1 MKATLRSGLV
11 VLACLRLSAA
21 AAERP
26 NLLLILAD
34 DLGWSDLGCYGGEIR
49 TPALDALAAGGV
61 SFTQFYNSSRC
72 CPSRAAILTG
82 LHPHQA
88 GFPLMSGTLQP
99 HTATIAEALR
109 PAGYGR
115 YMTGKWHLGA
125 KRTPVDCG
133 FEEFYGM
140 VGGFNTCWEEQPHYS
155 RLPAG
160 RTKREYAPGGFYS
173 TDVFGDYA
181 VEFLD
186 QGRARN
192 APWFLYLAFNAPHFP
207 LHAPEEEIAK
217 YEALYADGWDR
228 IRERRLARQKDL
240 GLVPRDLALTPRS
253 VVPANWANEKTGW
266 ADKDNPAWDTIPAD
280 RRADLARRMAV
291 FAAMV
296 DRMDQCIARVVAHL
310 KATGQFENSLVVF
323 LSDNGACAEWDPW
336 GFDGKSGPDNV
347 LHTGADLKTI
357 GAPASYVSYG
367 SGWANACNTP
377 WRLYKHYG
385 HEGGI
390 RTPFIVH
397 WPAGLGRAKGR
408 LVTSP
413 GHITDILPTL
423 LDAAGAEF
431 PTTRDGVALL
441 PPEGV
446 SLLPVLRG
454 GAAPERAVCME
465 HEGHRSIREGDWKLV
480 AIESRPWELYDMARD
495 PVEMHNL
502 AAAQPDR
509 VARMAAT
516 WEAWA
521 KRCGVKGHEAREGRG
536 EKAADTKGPAAPR
549 IAGKALRIACEVG
562 PQSRDGVILAHGGNR
577 HGYALHLRGGN
588 LIFTVR
594 VNGEAQAIT
603 ADKTPAGKLAIEAR
617 LAKDGAMTLSVNGRA
632 AASGRAA
639 GLIPEQPMDGL
650 TVGEDEK
657 SAVGDYAP
665 PFPLKGVVR
674 GVSVKAE

>member
-1 MKATLRSGLV
+1 MNRILTLAACVS
-11 VLACLRLSAA
+11 LAVAAA

-49 TPALDALAAGGV
+49 TPALDALAADGV
-61 SFTQFYNSSRC
+61 RFTQFYNSSRC
-72 CPSRAAILTG
+72 CPSRASILTG

-88 GFPLMSGTLQP
+88 GFPLMSGTLP
-99 HTATIAEALR
+99 PDSATIAEALR

-160 RTKREYAPGGFYS
+160 RTQRDYAPGQFYS

-181 VEFLD
+181 VDFLD
-186 QGRARN
+186 QGRARD

-217 YEALYADGWDR
+217 YETLYADGWDR
-228 IRERRLARQKDL
+228 VRERRLARQKEL
-240 GLVPRDLALTPRS
+240 GLVPRDLELTPRS
-253 VVPANWANEKTGW
+253 VVPANWANAKTGW
-266 ADKDNPAWDTIPAD
+266 ADKDNPAWDSIPAD

-310 KATGQFENSLVVF
+310 KATGQFDNTLIVF

-336 GFDGKSGPDNV
+336 GFDGKSGPDNI
-347 LHTGADLKTI
+347 LHAGADLKTV
-357 GAPASYVSYG
+357 GGPASYVSYG

-390 RTPFIVH
+390 RTPCIVH
-397 WPAGLGRAKGR
+397 WPAGLGGAKGR
-408 LVTSP
+408 LVTAP
-413 GHITDILPTL
+413 GHITDLLPTL
-423 LDAAGAEF
+423 LDAAGAPF
-431 PTTRDGVALL
+431 PKERDGVALL
-441 PPEGV
+441 PPEGL
-446 SLLPVLRG
+446 SLLPLLRG

-465 HEGHRSIREGDWKLV
+465 HEGHRSIREGGWKLV
-480 AIESRPWELYDMARD
+480 AVEGRAWELYDMARD
-495 PVEMHNL
+495 PVEMHDL
-502 AAAQPDR
+502 AAAQPER
-509 VARMAAT
+509 VARMAAV

-521 KRCGVKGHEAREGRG
+521 KRCGVGAHAVPKSR
-536 EKAADTKGPAAPR
+536 AAKPADVVSPR
-549 IAGKALRIACEVG
+549 IAGKALTITCEVE
-562 PQSRDGVILAHGGNR
+562 PQSGNGVILAHGGNR
-577 HGYALHLRGGN
+577 HGYALHLRDGR
-588 LIFTVR
+588 LVFTVR
-594 VNGEAQAIT
+594 V
-603 ADKTPAGKLAIEAR
+603 AGDARSIDAAVPPGKRLSIEAR
-617 LAKDGAMTLSVNGRA
+617 LAKDGAMTLAVDGRGVA
-632 AASGRAA
+632 TGRAA
-639 GLIPEQPMDGL
+639 GLIPEEPMDGL
-650 TVGEDEK
+650 SVGEDEK
-657 SAVGDYAP
+657 SAVGDYEP
-665 PFPLKGVVR
+665 PFPLKGAVR
-674 GVSVKAE
+674 AVRVKSD